1 MAWSEDDGLELTE
14 PCVNDVQMGSVATD
28 GAIFIIE
35 LPKSS

>member
-1 MAWSEDDGLELTE
+1 MAWSEEDGLEMTE
-14 PCVNDVQMGSVATD
+14 PCANDVPMGSVATD